1 MRRNAFE
8 YFINALGV
16 VLTVFILYSFIFVVV
31 HAGNE
36 VECLEKGYPDVRT
49 TWNLEGYCV
58 NIDGAVT
65 GVVEE
70 LE

>member
-16 VLTVFILYSFIFVVV
+16 VLTVFILYSFIFLV
-31 HAGNE
+31 ANARNE
-36 VECLEKGYPDVRT
+36 VQCLKKGYPEVRT